1 MPRGYKSLRITTGSQ
16 NEAMRALANKFG
28 AQLVF
33 RHGESTGT
41 IDLTKQDQT
50 ELATNWADSTL
61 NAARTVANLNRAYWR
76 MWLRMS
82 GWRRA
87 A

>member
-1 MPRGYKSLRITTGSQ
+1 MYLTHI
-16 NEAMRALANKFG
+16 AAALANKFG

-41 IDLTKQDQT
+41 IDLTKQDHT
-50 ELATNWADSTL
+50 ELATTWADSTL
-61 NAARTVANLNRAYWR
+61 NAARTVASFNRAYWR
-76 MWLRMS
+76 MLLRMY
-82 GWRRA
+82 GWSRA

>member
-1 MPRGYKSLRITTGSQ
+1 
-16 NEAMRALANKFG
+16 MRALANKFG

-33 RHGESTGT
+33 RHGESTGV
-41 IDLTKQDQT
+41 IDLTQQDQA
-50 ELATNWADSTL
+50 ELAPTWVDTTL
-61 NAARTVANLNRAYWR
+61 NAARTVANFNRAYWR

-82 GWRRA
+82 GWVRA

>member
-1 MPRGYKSLRITTGSQ
+1 
-16 NEAMRALANKFG
+16 MRALASKFG

-50 ELATNWADSTL
+50 ELATSWADSTF
-61 NAARTVANLNRAYWR
+61 NAARTVANLNRAYWQ
-76 MWLRMS
+76 MLLRMS
-82 GWRRA
+82 GWSRA